1 MVSSIVVSSNKKLG
15 SEGVI
20 MDFFIK
26 WNHKLVVMFVL
37 ASAVL
42 FNPVLT
48 YAEQIS
54 RALKITVDTNKT
66 AKDSQEKIDKLDE
79 KTRQMLEAYRAAI
92 KETESLRIYNKQLN
106 DLIASQEKE
115 ACSLEKQM
123 RDIEQTQRKI
133 VPLMYRMIDTL
144 EQFVDLDVP
153 FLPKER
159 VERIQKLRE
168 RMRRADI
175 PISEK
180 YRQVLEAYQVEN
192 DYGRTIEAYRSE
204 LKMNGGVRLVDF
216 LRIGRVALFYQ
227 TLDSYES
234 GYWDRESGS
243 WKVLPH
249 SYRYALQKGLQMAR
263 KRAAPDLLTLPI
275 PAPKDM
281 R

>member
-1 MVSSIVVSSNKKLG
+1 
-15 SEGVI
+15 

-26 WNHKLVVMFVL
+26 WNHKSVVMFVL

-42 FNPVLT
+42 FNPVIT
-48 YAEQIS
+48 CAEQIS
-54 RALKITVDTNKT
+54 QALKITVDTNQA
-66 AKDSQEKIDKLDE
+66 AKDSQKEINKLDD
-79 KTRQMLEAYRAAI
+79 KTMQMLEAYRAAI
-92 KETESLRIYNKQLN
+92 KETESLRIYNKQLKE
-106 DLIASQEKE
+106 LIASQEEE
-115 ACSLEKQM
+115 ALSLEKQM
-123 RDIEQTQRKI
+123 QDIEQTQRKI
-133 VPLMYRMIDTL
+133 VPLIYRMIDTL

-159 VERIQKLRE
+159 AERIQKLRE

-192 DYGRTIEAYRSE
+192 DYGRNIEAYRSE
-204 LKMNGGVRLVDF
+204 LKMNGGTRLFDF

-227 TLDSYES
+227 TIDSYES

-275 PAPKDM
+275 SAPKDM

>member
-1 MVSSIVVSSNKKLG
+1 
-15 SEGVI
+15 
-20 MDFFIK
+20 MDFFCK
-26 WNHKLVVMFVL
+26 WNHKSVVMFVL
-37 ASAVL
+37 VSAVL
-42 FNPVLT
+42 SNPVLT
-48 YAEQIS
+48 YAEQITQAI
-54 RALKITVDTNKT
+54 RITVDTNKV
-66 AKDSQEKIDKLDE
+66 AKHSQKKIDKLDDE
-79 KTRQMLEAYRAAI
+79 TKHIFEAYRAAI
-92 KETESLRIYNKQLN
+92 RETKSLRIYNKHLEE
-106 DLIASQEKE
+106 LIASQEEE
-115 ACSLEKQM
+115 ARSLERQM

-133 VPLMYRMIDTL
+133 MPLIYRMIDTL

-159 VERIQKLRE
+159 AERIKKLRE

-175 PISEK
+175 SISEK

-204 LKMNGGVRLVDF
+204 LKMNGGTRVVDF

-227 TLDSYES
+227 TLDSYET
-234 GYWDRESGS
+234 GYWDRESRS
-243 WKVLPH
+243 WKVLPD

>member
-1 MVSSIVVSSNKKLG
+1 MSHKKLG

-20 MDFFIK
+20 MDFLIK
-26 WNHKLVVMFVL
+26 WKSVVMFVL

-42 FNPVLT
+42 SNPVLT

-54 RALKITVDTNKT
+54 QALKITVDTNKA
-66 AKDSQEKIDKLDE
+66 AKDSQKKIDKLDE

-92 KETESLRIYNKQLN
+92 NETESLRVYNKQLKE
-106 DLIASQEKE
+106 LIASQEEE
-115 ACSLEKQM
+115 ARSLEKQM

-159 VERIQKLRE
+159 AERIQKLRE

-175 PISEK
+175 LISEK

-204 LKMNGGVRLVDF
+204 LKMNGGTRLVDF

-227 TLDSYES
+227 TLDSHES
-234 GYWDRESGS
+234 GCWDRESGS
-243 WKVLPH
+243 WQVLPH
-249 SYRYALQKGLQMAR
+249 SYCYALQKGLQMAG
-263 KRAAPDLLTLPI
+263 KRAAPDLLTLPV
-275 PAPKDM
+275 PAPEDM